1 MRQCMTI
8 LVILLLYGCSGK
20 NNQGPSGVIG
30 DLSSYLGG
38 VAADEARASLVGQDI
53 LSAGGTS
60 ADAAVA
66 MGFALMVSRP
76 DSAGPGGGGVCVHYN
91 SAKNQADSLEFL
103 PRNPNKQT
111 PRGYRTTMIPGSF
124 RGLYALHAH
133 YGKLRWEQLVKPA
146 EKAARFGWPVSKG
159 LNSALNDRG
168 YFALKEN
175 NIRKLF
181 TNSKNQFLSIGE
193 IIKQFELAATLS
205 IIRRQGPG
213 YFYSGPLGRA
223 FIKGVKETGG
233 WLSHESLR
241 MYSPSWNK
249 TVKAE
254 SGHNILHFPLVKG
267 LGTNFTYEIWNQ
279 LGNRRGFVS
288 LSESNKA
295 AIFISAARK
304 SGFLN
309 IKRTG
314 ERGGSVGLIAMDV
327 SGNATS
333 CVLTMNRPFGLGYMA
348 GSTGIIEA
356 APSAENNHLNI
367 APVVMANKSLSE
379 PYLAATAAGD
389 RYAGIAL
396 ASTLIRLLNGS
407 KYLEEVLLKPRY
419 VPGDKENKII
429 VEKTL
434 PKEELETLIQKGLD
448 PSHALRSIGQV
459 NMVYCKMGI
468 VTGPSSCVVRTD
480 PRTAAYGVNSEHK

>member
-1 MRQCMTI
+1 MRQYMTI

-20 NNQGPSGVIG
+20 YNQGPSGIIR
-30 DLSSYLGG
+30 DLSSYFGG
-38 VAADEARASLVGQDI
+38 VAADEAHASLVGHDI

-66 MGFALMVSRP
+66 MAFALMVSRP
-76 DSAGPGGGGVCVHYN
+76 DAAGPGGGGVCVHYN

-103 PRNPNKQT
+103 PRNPNKKT

-159 LNSALNDRG
+159 LKSALNDG
-168 YFALKEN
+168 GHYALKEN
-175 NIRKLF
+175 DTRKLF
-181 TNSKNQFLSIGE
+181 TNSMNKFLSTGE
-193 IIKQFELAATLS
+193 IIEQFELAATLS
-205 IIRRQGPG
+205 IIRHQGPG
-213 YFYSGPLGRA
+213 YFYAGPLGRA
-223 FIKGVKETGG
+223 FIKGVKEKGG
-233 WLSHESLR
+233 WLSNESLR
-241 MYSPSWNK
+241 MYMASWNK

-254 SGHNILHFPLVKG
+254 AGHNILHFPLVKG

-279 LGNRRGFVS
+279 LGNQRGFES
-288 LSESNKA
+288 LSEANKA

-314 ERGGSVGLIAMDV
+314 ESGGSVGLIAMDV

-356 APSAENNHLNI
+356 APSVESNHLNI
-367 APVVMANKSLSE
+367 APVIMANKNLSE
-379 PYLAATAAGD
+379 SYLAATAAGD
-389 RYAGIAL
+389 QYAGIAL
-396 ASTLIRLLNGS
+396 ASTLIRLLNGG
-407 KYLEEVLLKPRY
+407 KLLEEVLLKPRY
-419 VPGDKENKII
+419 VPGNKENEII

-434 PKEELETLIQKGLD
+434 PKEELKTFIQKGLD
-448 PSHALRSIGQV
+448 PSHVLRSIGQV
-459 NMVYCKMGI
+459 NIVYCEMGI
-468 VTGPSSCVVRTD
+468 VTGPKSCVVRTD
-480 PRTAAYGVNSEHK
+480 PRTAAYGVNSEH